1 MDKLAQMFMESLLKD
16 LCNGGGEPKTST
28 KEKDAEKAEQIR
40 KDCEGFKSL
49 VSDEERKL
57 IAELADTAKK
67 LVNVHNDRVTE
78 VFLHR
83 NVKSTAQQDVHY
95 STYGDIV
102 KDIISNIQSLEVM
115 DTVGVEALAEFRVE
129 NDLTYEK
136 MAFIKTMNRLTDMFG

>member
-1 MDKLAQMFMESLLKD
+1 MDKLAQMFMKSLLKD
-16 LCNGGGEPKTST
+16 LCNGGGESKTST
-28 KEKDAEKAEQIR
+28 KEKDAEKAEQIK
-40 KDCEGFKSL
+40 KDCEGFQSL

-57 IAELADTAKK
+57 IAEMAETAKK
-67 LVNVHNDRVTE
+67 LVKVHNERVTE

-83 NVKSTAQQDVHY
+83 NVKSTTQQNVHY

-129 NDLTYEK
+129 NNLTYEK
-136 MAFIKTMNRLTDMFG
+136 MALIKTMNRLTYLFG

>member
-1 MDKLAQMFMESLLKD
+1 MDKLAQMFMKSLLKD
-16 LCNGGGEPKTST
+16 LCNGGGESKTST
-28 KEKDAEKAEQIR
+28 KEKDAEKAEQIK
-40 KDCEGFKSL
+40 KDCEGFQSL

-57 IAELADTAKK
+57 IAEMAETAKK
-67 LVNVHNDRVTE
+67 LVKVHNERVTE

-83 NVKSTAQQDVHY
+83 NVHY

-129 NDLTYEK
+129 NNLTYEK
-136 MAFIKTMNRLTDMFG
+136 MALIKTMNRLTYLFG